1 MKLNPTQP
9 PSRSQ
14 RLSIA
19 PLPIT
24 LLMAFLMAIFPFQ
37 QMAHAQ
43 GSGVAAELGKP
54 FTLKVG
60 QTGAIASE
68 NFKLTLRSAS
78 DDSGC
83 FAPDDCSSMNFDGTI
98 ALQHGDEKNLLTLM
112 AGWSGDEPSKV
123 TDFDGYV
130 VLIHRVEKVDGA
142 LQATFSV
149 ERIAVVRATTEPAI
163 ACVNFSKADAEA
175 ILGEAAQAEPI
186 ANLLIDAAHEDSVIA
201 SMEAKGLCGYGS
213 IAPQKDA
220 APEGGPRIVSDIA
233 SAHAVV
239 AEKSNRPAELLSVLH
254 AIQADDK
261 DADPTAAQ
269 ILVTMLSAGDSDSVI
284 PRLQDAADGL
294 PNTRAVPLPNLGKG
308 KGGLWIWQTWP
319 SSRYAALVVQT
330 DRGFIILQAV
340 LGPKANADAV
350 QTAAL
355 RIARKLDPALGKSAP
370 PQATSTPI
378 PPKATCMTLTA
389 SEARAIL
396 GEPVQAQPSA
406 SIVFEPRNFT
416 SDLDQLP
423 TRGLCGYGSVA
434 FTKGAKPSSN
444 TPRIASELNADH
456 AAVGELLM
464 GRNRIKLLDVIALI
478 DSANPGQDDL
488 RFKAQSNIVAG
499 QWDGLLSTMAA
510 MAKDSKIMKAQFT
523 ENKRGEQLWLW
534 RVFNGGRMAT
544 LLRHQNNDS
553 VIIVQALL
561 GANANEDKT
570 LSAML
575 PVADHIAAI
584 IVELP
589 PPTETPFVK
598 PTARLPRTPIATRVP
613 SALCKLLTRADAADI
628 LKETIAEKVESDGQS
643 CGYQS
648 TAKEPS
654 RVMLVELGYA
664 DAIAAWVGT
673 ADELIKN
680 NPTITVAAA
689 TKIKAQIKA
698 DADKGNAVGVF
709 NNLIALADG
718 VKNFNVQ
725 PVTIPGAN
733 ALWIM
738 QTDEGRRIG
747 GLMLSKGEHLYIL
760 AAMPN
765 ADRIE
770 KDLLAALVK
779 VAAKIK

>member
-1 MKLNPTQP
+1 MKPNQTQP
-9 PSRSQ
+9 PSRS
-14 RLSIA
+14 RRSFSYPLLIA
-19 PLPIT
+19 ILI
-24 LLMAFLMAIFPFQ
+24 AIFPFQ

-43 GSGVAAELGKP
+43 GNSVPAELGKP

-60 QTGAIASE
+60 QTGLIASE

-83 FAPDDCSSMNFDGTI
+83 FAPDDCSTMNFDGTI
-98 ALQHGDEKNLLTLM
+98 AMQHGEEKNLLTLM

-123 TDFDGYV
+123 TDFDGYTV
-130 VLIHRVEKVDGA
+130 FIHRVEKVDGT
-142 LQATFSV
+142 LQAEFSV
-149 ERIAVVRATTEPAI
+149 ERIAVVRATTEPAL
-163 ACVNFSKADAEA
+163 ACPNFGKADAET
-175 ILGEAAQAEPI
+175 ILGEPAQAEPI
-186 ANLLIDAAHEDSVIA
+186 ANLLIDAEHEDSVIA

-213 IAPQKDA
+213 VAPQKDA
-220 APEGGPRIVSDIA
+220 GSDRGPRIVSDIA

-269 ILVTMLSAGDSDSVI
+269 ILVTMLSAGDTDSVI
-284 PRLQDAADGL
+284 PRLQDAAEDL

-340 LGPKANADAV
+340 LGSKANADVV

-355 RIARKLDPALGKSAP
+355 RVAGKLDPSVGKSAP
-370 PQATSTPI
+370 PRSTATPI

-389 SEARAIL
+389 NEARAIL
-396 GEPVQAQPSA
+396 GEPVQAQPNA

-423 TRGLCGYGSVA
+423 TRGFCGYGSVA
-434 FTKGAKPSSN
+434 FTKGAKPSGN
-444 TPRIASELNADH
+444 TPRIALDLNADH

-464 GRNRIKLLDVIALI
+464 GRNRMKLLDVIAQI

-488 RFKAQSNIVAG
+488 RFKMQSNIVSG
-499 QWDGLLSTMAA
+499 QWDGLLSQMAA
-510 MAKDSKIMKAQFT
+510 MAKDAKVIKAQFT

-544 LLRHQNNDS
+544 LLRKQNNDS
-553 VIIVQALL
+553 FIIVQALL
-561 GANANEDKT
+561 GATANEDKT

-575 PVADHIAAI
+575 PVANRIAAI

-589 PPTETPFVK
+589 PPTETPSVK
-598 PTARLPRTPIATRVP
+598 PTARLPRTPVP
-613 SALCKLLTRADAADI
+613 TQVTSALCKTFTRADAADI
-628 LKETIAEKVESDGQS
+628 LKEAIAEKVELDAQS
-643 CGYQS
+643 CGYES
-648 TAKEPS
+648 IAEEPS
-654 RVMLVELGYA
+654 RVMLIQLERAEVTE
-664 DAIAAWVGT
+664 AWVGT

-680 NPTITVAAA
+680 NPKISEAVA
-689 TKIKAQIKA
+689 TKLKAQIKA
-698 DADKGNAVGVF
+698 DAEKGNILGVF
-709 NNLIALADG
+709 NSLIALSDG
-718 VKNFNVQ
+718 VKNFSVQ
-725 PVTIPGAN
+725 TVPVTGAN
-733 ALWIM
+733 ALWVF
-738 QTDEGRRIG
+738 QTDEARRVG
-747 GLMLSKGEHLYIL
+747 GLMMAKGDHFYVL
-760 AAMPN
+760 AVMPN
-765 ADRIE
+765 ADRTE
-770 KDLLAALVK
+770 KDLIAALAK
-779 VAAKIK
+779 VALKLK